1 MRGDDAWRRSTQK
14 TGGDDALRKRVESFV
29 NGARCFLMLF
39 GGKMAASG
47 QCGDGGTGRRV
58 SLRRLWPKG
67 CAGSNPVPRTI
78 FSLRFF
84 LPLLSTRPGFDAAT
98 LQRFAVRNRVPGSL
112 AFAFRN
118 DILRLICGG
127 YRAPHRTFPIGSV
140 RVATSAGR
148 KPWAISRLPWV
159 TCYCLG
165 E

>member
-1 MRGDDAWRRSTQK
+1 MEVTHRDDAWNCS
-14 TGGDDALRKRVESFV
+14 V
-29 NGARCFLMLF
+29 NRAQCFLMLF
-39 GGKMAASG
+39 GGKMAAAG

-84 LPLLSTRPGFDAAT
+84 VLWLSIRPGLDAAKP
-98 LQRFAVRNRVPGSL
+98 QRFTVRNRGPAAL
-112 AFAFRN
+112 AFAFCN

-127 YRAPHRTFPIGSV
+127 CRAPHRTFPFGSV

-148 KPWAISRLPWV
+148 KPWAIFRLPWV